1 MRTKEKWDLQGD
13 SNERQ
18 LIMDVA
24 CGQKLQGT
32 HKHTILCICLCK
44 EELYKDPSDSS
55 SEYTNFPF
63 VIPLFDYADELR

>member
-1 MRTKEKWDLQGD
+1 
-13 SNERQ
+13 
-18 LIMDVA
+18 MDVA